1 MAMRKVFGAARGNL
15 MSVFLLE
22 GVLLSFCGLII
33 AYLFAGSLLPYFNM
47 LAGTSFSFA
56 GLVSPRFLL
65 FIVGVTLLTG
75 ILAGWYPA
83 LVLSRHKPAT
93 LLQKNIVK
101 GSRGSL
107 LWKSMAVTQIAIS
120 MLLISGTYVV
130 QKQIRF
136 IFTKDLGFDKE
147 QIITFPNN
155 FGPQRETFMEQL
167 EGHPNISMAT
177 TSSYVPATDKTA
189 GMSTVEAEGK
199 SESMTFQA
207 VVIDPK
213 FFDTFGVPIIEGRN
227 FSRQFSTDSTQAFV
241 INETAAKTLGWEE
254 PLGKQIYAYGRDGYI
269 IGVVKDFN
277 FVSLHSEIAPM
288 VFLQSDRYHAL
299 ISAKIQSTEELPETL
314 AHIESTWSELL
325 PGIPLGYNFVD
336 DQFEALY
343 ASEQRARSLIF
354 SFSILAVIIA
364 ILGLFSFASY
374 TIQQKTREIGIR
386 KVLGASVS
394 DILKQFYTGYFK
406 LLFITALIALPIG
419 YVWMNNWLQNFSYRI
434 EIEPGAFAIPLILAF
449 LILVLS
455 VSYQVVKGALQN
467 PADTIRTE

>member
-1 MAMRKVFGAARGNL
+1 
-15 MSVFLLE
+15 
-22 GVLLSFCGLII
+22 
-33 AYLFAGSLLPYFNM
+33 
-47 LAGTSFSFA
+47 
-56 GLVSPRFLL
+56 
-65 FIVGVTLLTG
+65 
-75 ILAGWYPA
+75 
-83 LVLSRHKPAT
+83 
-93 LLQKNIVK
+93 
-101 GSRGSL
+101 
-107 LWKSMAVTQIAIS
+107 
-120 MLLISGTYVV
+120 
-130 QKQIRF
+130 
-136 IFTKDLGFDKE
+136 
-147 QIITFPNN
+147 
-155 FGPQRETFMEQL
+155 
-167 EGHPNISMAT
+167 
-177 TSSYVPATDKTA
+177 
-189 GMSTVEAEGK
+189 
-199 SESMTFQA
+199 
-207 VVIDPK
+207 
-213 FFDTFGVPIIEGRN
+213 
-227 FSRQFSTDSTQAFV
+227 
-241 INETAAKTLGWEE
+241 
-254 PLGKQIYAYGRDGYI
+254 
-269 IGVVKDFN
+269 
-277 FVSLHSEIAPM
+277 M